1 MLFRSIPLFITRG
14 FRFPLAAYRAAEIP
28 AGPAPMITI
37 FSILSPAFLLFYN
50 ITPERKCPECF
61 LFLEKPQIFYVFIFT
76 IMLYLS
82 YDVLVRLNA
91 RETRVHDSELISADT
106 IFIKFI

>member
-1 MLFRSIPLFITRG
+1 
-14 FRFPLAAYRAAEIP
+14 
-28 AGPAPMITI
+28 MITI
-37 FSILSPAFLLFYN
+37 FSILSPAFLFFYN

-91 RETRVHDSELISADT
+91 RETRVHDPELISADT